1 MTTVAKLREQTRI
14 ARESGTYVVLTAEE
28 AQSVL
33 NELDALV
40 HDVERL
46 TATNAELATDAENL
60 RGVVRAADAMALEC
74 RRVGLIS
81 STWLEDYDDA
91 RAAWKGEGQ

>member
-1 MTTVAKLREQTRI
+1 MTAVDTLRKQIRI
-14 ARESGTYVVLTAEE
+14 ALDTGTYVVLTAEE

-60 RGVVRAADAMALEC
+60 RGVVRAADAMRGSVPGYTA
-74 RRVGLIS
+74 
-81 STWLEDYDDA
+81 YDKARDTYDAA
-91 RAAWKGEGQ
+91 RAKWEGK

>member
-60 RGVVRAADAMALEC
+60 RGVVRAADAM
-74 RRVGLIS
+74 RRAETGIELAGATVA
-81 STWLEDYDDA
+81 YDRA
-91 RAAWKGEGQ
+91 RAAWKDEV